1 MIFTRDGDAFA
12 PSEHAVGPWDPGQ
25 LHGGP
30 ACALL
35 AAELQALAPEL
46 QLARCTFEF
55 LGPVPLAPL
64 QLDAHIVKPG
74 RRFQLA
80 EGEVS
85 VEGRPVLVA
94 RAGFLRRSEPME
106 LPADA
111 RPVDGL
117 PCTGPEE
124 SVVEHGEWEV
134 TSGQRAFH
142 VTGMKLRAPAEQ
154 PPGRSRVWFRLAGD
168 LVAGEATAAISR
180 AVAAADFANG
190 ISLVVSFATHVF
202 VNTDLTVALLR
213 DPVGHWVM
221 LDAET
226 RIDPSGIG
234 RAAATLYDAQG
245 PIGTAQQT
253 LFVQE
258 R

>member
-1 MIFTRDGDAFA
+1 MIFTRDGAGYV
-12 PSEHAVGPWDPGQ
+12 PSAHAVGPWDPDQ

-30 ACALL
+30 ACALV
-35 AAELQALAPEL
+35 AAELQALAPEH

-55 LGPVPLAPL
+55 LGPVPLGPL
-64 QLDAHIVKPG
+64 ELEARLIKPG

-80 EGEVS
+80 EAEL
-85 VEGRPVLVA
+85 EADGRRVLVA

-106 LPADA
+106 LPSKALLD
-111 RPVDGL
+111 PGL
-117 PCTGPEE
+117 PCAGPEE
-124 SVVEHGEWEV
+124 SDPEHGDWDI
-134 TSGQRAFH
+134 TPGQRAFH
-142 VTGMKLRAPAEQ
+142 VSGMELRAPAQQ

-190 ISLVVSFATHVF
+190 ISLVVSFSTHVF
-202 VNTDLTVALLR
+202 VNTDLTVALFR
-213 DPVGHWVM
+213 DPVGPWVL

-226 RIDPSGIG
+226 RIDPAGIG
-234 RAAATLYDAQG
+234 RATATLYDAQG

>member
-1 MIFTRDGDAFA
+1 MIFTREGDTYV
-12 PSEHAVGPWDPGQ
+12 PSEDAVGPWDPGQ

-30 ACALL
+30 ACGLL
-35 AAELQALAPEL
+35 ATELQALAPEH

-64 QLDAHIVKPG
+64 ELAARLIKPG

-80 EGEVS
+80 EAELTVD
-85 VEGRPVLVA
+85 GRRVLLA
-94 RAGFLRRSEPME
+94 RAGFLRRSDPME
-106 LPADA
+106 LPPAA
-111 RPVDGL
+111 RPASGL
-117 PCTGPEE
+117 PCRGPEASAPE
-124 SVVEHGEWEV
+124 PGAWEV
-134 TSGQRAFH
+134 SPGQRAFH
-142 VTGMKLRAPAEQ
+142 ITGMELRSPPEQ
-154 PPGRSRVWFRLAGD
+154 RQGRTRVWFRLAGE
-168 LVAGEATAAISR
+168 LVAGTATAAITR

-190 ISLVVSFATHVF
+190 ISVVVSFATHVF

-213 DPVGHWVM
+213 DPVGPWVL

-226 RIDPSGIG
+226 RIDPAGIG
-234 RAAATLYDAQG
+234 RAAATLYDELG

>member
-1 MIFTRDGDAFA
+1 MIFTRDGDVYL

-35 AAELQALAPEL
+35 AARLQALAPGQ

-55 LGPVPLAPL
+55 LGPVPLGPL
-64 QLDAHIVKPG
+64 ELSARLVKPG
-74 RRFQLA
+74 RSFQLA
-80 EGEVS
+80 EAELTA
-85 VEGRPVLVA
+85 EGRTVLVA
-94 RAGFLRRSEPME
+94 RGGLLRRAAPME
-106 LPADA
+106 LPPEA
-111 RPVDGL
+111 RPPSGL
-117 PCTGPEE
+117 PCAGPEE
-124 SVVEHGEWEV
+124 SAPERGDWQV
-134 TSGQRAFH
+134 SQGQRAFH
-142 VTGMKLRAPAEQ
+142 VTGMELRAPARQ
-154 PPGRSRVWFRLAGD
+154 PPGRARFWFRLAGE
-168 LVAGEATAAISR
+168 LVAGTATAQISR

-190 ISLVVSFATHVF
+190 ISLVVSFSTHVF

-213 DPVGHWVM
+213 DPVGPWVL

-226 RIDPSGIG
+226 RIDPTGIG
-234 RAAATLYDAQG
+234 RASATLYDGQG